1 VGALN
6 PIYRD
11 HTAKGTTD
19 QEPWVHGP
27 QHEAIRRRYVELR
40 YKLLPYIYTAI
51 EETTRTGLPA
61 MRPVFLDYPQA
72 EDFYGNNRDFLF
84 GSDLFVAPVTTEMV
98 DAEEVQLPP
107 GDWYDYW
114 TSQKL
119 NSTNKITLH
128 PALDEM
134 PLYVRAGAIIPTQPV
149 VQNTGEKPSGPIQ
162 LRVYA
167 GDNCRG
173 SLYEDDGH
181 SFAYQRGDLLRV
193 NYSCQAS
200 PASIT
205 VTSTT
210 EKGSFQPWWKSAEV
224 TVLGTSAQPKDV
236 RIADRVIHEWRY
248 DAAAHS
254 IVFTVPDAYKNWTVQ
269 LTF

>member
-1 VGALN
+1 
-6 PIYRD
+6 
-11 HTAKGTTD
+11 
-19 QEPWVHGP
+19 
-27 QHEAIRRRYVELR
+27 
-40 YKLLPYIYTAI
+40 
-51 EETTRTGLPA
+51 
-61 MRPVFLDYPQA
+61 
-72 EDFYGNNRDFLF
+72 
-84 GSDLFVAPVTTEMV
+84 
-98 DAEEVQLPP
+98 
-107 GDWYDYW
+107 
-114 TSQKL
+114 
-119 NSTNKITLH
+119 
-128 PALDEM
+128 
-134 PLYVRAGAIIPTQPV
+134 
-149 VQNTGEKPSGPIQ
+149 